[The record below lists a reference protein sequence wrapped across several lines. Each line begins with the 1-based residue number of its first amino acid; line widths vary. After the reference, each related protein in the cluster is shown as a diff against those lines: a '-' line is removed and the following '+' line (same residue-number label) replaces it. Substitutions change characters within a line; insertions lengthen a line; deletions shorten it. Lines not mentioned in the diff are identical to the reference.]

1 MDISAIMKASPDAIV
16 KGVAERL
23 KVRRLEKDL
32 TQKAFAARAGVGYD
46 VYRKFENTGDITL
59 RNLVQCAMVLDETAR
74 FDDLFTTK
82 QYTSLDALIEQAAA
96 NKKKRGRRN
105 D

>member
-1 MDISAIMKASPDAIV
+1 MDISAIIKASPDAIV

-23 KVRRLEKDL
+23 KARRLEKDL

-46 VYRKFENTGDITL
+46 AYRKFESTGDITL
-59 RNLVQCAMVLDETAR
+59 RNLVRCAMVLDETAR
-74 FDDLFTTK
+74 FDDLFTTR
-82 QYTSLDALIEQAAA
+82 QYTSLDALIEQTAA